1 MSYGIIY
8 MQNLFL
14 KSDTNEFIYKRE
26 KDSQTS
32 RMNLWLSVG
41 EGRGRDRLGV
51 WDQHVDIAICKIDT
65 QQGSTV

>member
-1 MSYGIIY
+1 MKDVIWYHLYAES
-8 MQNLFL
+8 FL

-41 EGRGRDRLGV
+41 EGGGRDGLGV
-51 WDQHVDIAICKIDT
+51 
-65 QQGSTV
+65 GEG

>member
-41 EGRGRDRLGV
+41 EGEGRDGLGV
-51 WDQHVDIAICKIDT
+51 
-65 QQGSTV
+65 GEG